1 MFGMSAGQ
9 INMNVY
15 VVQVLV
21 ICTINLHWSITIN
34 KRRAATESCK
44 GAVVWM
50 LGWCNVSKVGFE
62 NAYLGLTKV
71 GFENAPDMLNASTG
85 TSIWTDEIGVLVSAF
100 LFICRLI
107 PLIQVCSDEKS
118 LSWKFGFVCLQRIFQ
133 YFLVFFGQV
142 FCLAT
147 KFPWIYSTIHLPQS
161 YSAWGKFTSCA
172 EGFLFVSHC
181 YRV

>member
-44 GAVVWM
+44 GTVVWM

-85 TSIWTDEIGVLVSAF
+85 TSIWTDEIGGIGVCFPLHLQAHSPNSS
-100 LFICRLI
+100 LFW
-107 PLIQVCSDEKS
+107 
-118 LSWKFGFVCLQRIFQ
+118 WKVIELKIW
-133 YFLVFFGQV
+133 
-142 FCLAT
+142 FCLSP
-147 KFPWIYSTIHLPQS
+147 KNLPVLS
-161 YSAWGKFTSCA
+161 
-172 EGFLFVSHC
+172 GFFWSGVLLSNQISLNIQYNPLTPELQC
-181 YRV
+181 LR